1 MTNIVNWNDW
11 NMLEELQLIPELVAM
26 LIAADVEINMAAQK
40 TILNTIRAENGV
52 VEPIML
58 VHQEQDVFYTF
69 NPATQQWEANG
80 LVNE

>member
-52 VEPIML
+52 VEPIMP
-58 VHQEQDVFYTF
+58 VHQE
-69 NPATQQWEANG
+69 
-80 LVNE
+80 

>member
-1 MTNIVNWNDW
+1 MNWNDW

-52 VEPIML
+52 VEPIMP
-58 VHQEQDVFYTF
+58 VHQE
-69 NPATQQWEANG
+69 
-80 LVNE
+80 

>member
-11 NMLEELQLIPELVAM
+11 NMLEELQLIPELVAI

-52 VEPIML
+52 VEPIMP
-58 VHQEQDVFYTF
+58 VHQE
-69 NPATQQWEANG
+69 
-80 LVNE
+80 

>member
-1 MTNIVNWNDW
+1 
-11 NMLEELQLIPELVAM
+11 MLEELQLIPELVAM

-52 VEPIML
+52 VEPIMP

-69 NPATQQWEANG
+69 NPATQQWEVNG